1 MEGTPKAPITGTLA
15 TTSAGT
21 SQADDRPTSWSAA
34 PTAQT
39 ISVMLGARD
48 TTRTGPAGAG
58 TMGPAG
64 LQPAASTAVA
74 KQPIQM
80 RTSISVLSPKEC
92 IKYCRAGD
100 KVKMF
105 FRNQF
110 PE

>member
-1 MEGTPKAPITGTLA
+1 
-15 TTSAGT
+15 
-21 SQADDRPTSWSAA
+21 
-34 PTAQT
+34 
-39 ISVMLGARD
+39 
-48 TTRTGPAGAG
+48 
-58 TMGPAG
+58 MGPAG